1 MADLLML
8 KCGELVLKGNNR
20 KNFEDRLRSNI
31 KWALKKYGKFKIW
44 AAQSTIYVTPEN
56 NDADM
61 DGAFEASK
69 KIFGV
74 ATISPAFRAE
84 KNFDD
89 ICRVAKEKLSDK
101 LRGAETFKVE
111 AKRADKKFPMKS
123 PEICAELGGVLL
135 GSFKNLKVDV
145 INPQVTVMV
154 DIREEYAYIYCEKV
168 QGAGGV
174 PSGTSGK
181 GLLLLSG
188 GIDSPVAGWMMAR
201 RGLKLE
207 AVNFFSYPYTSER
220 AKEKVLEL
228 ARIVSEYS
236 GRIRVHIVPFTDI
249 QLAIRDNCPEEYL
262 TIIMRRFMTKISE
275 IIAKQC
281 EASVLITGESLGQVA
296 SQTLQSM
303 VVTSSV
309 TDMLMLRPLSGLDK
323 IEIMDYARKIGTYD
337 TSVLPYEDCCTLF
350 VPKHPDTK
358 PRLERIEIAEKK
370 LDVEGLIKAAVEGT
384 EVIDIS

>member
-20 KNFEDRLRSNI
+20 KNFEDKLKNNL
-31 KWALKKYGKFKIW
+31 KWALKKHGRFEIW
-44 AAQSTIYVTPEN
+44 SAQSTIYVTPKEK
-56 NDADM
+56 DADM
-61 DGAFEASK
+61 EGAFEAAK
-69 KIFGV
+69 KVFGV
-74 ATISPAFRAE
+74 ATISPAYRAE
-84 KNFDD
+84 KSFDD
-89 ICRVAKEKLSDK
+89 ICRVAMEKMAARLEN
-101 LRGAETFKVE
+101 AETFKVE

-123 PEICAELGGVLL
+123 PEICALLGGVLL
-135 GSFKNLKVDV
+135 ESFKNLKVDV
-145 INPQVTVMV
+145 INPQVTVNV

-228 ARIVSEYS
+228 ARLVSEYS
-236 GRIRVHIVPFTDI
+236 GRIRLHIVPFTDI

-262 TIIMRRFMTKISE
+262 TIIMRLFMTKISE

-281 EASVLITGESLGQVA
+281 DASVLITGESLGQVA

-309 TDMLMLRPLSGLDK
+309 TDMLILRPLSGMDK
-323 IEIMDYARKIGTYD
+323 IEIMDYARKIGTYE

-358 PRLERIEIAEKK
+358 PRIERIELAEKK
-370 LDVEGLIKAAVEGT
+370 LDFDGLVKAAVEGT

>member
-1 MADLLML
+1 MAELLML

-20 KNFEDRLRSNI
+20 KSFEDRLRFNI
-31 KWALKKYGKFKIW
+31 KWALKKHGKFKIW
-44 AAQSTIYVTPEN
+44 SAQSTIYVVPEDEN
-56 NDADM
+56 ADM
-61 DGAFEASK
+61 EGAFESAK

-74 ATISPAFRAE
+74 ASISPAFRAE
-84 KNFDD
+84 KNFED
-89 ICRVAKEKLSDK
+89 ICRVAKEKLADVLSD
-101 LRGAETFKVE
+101 AVTFKVE

-123 PEICAELGGVLL
+123 PEICMELGGVLL
-135 GSFKNLKVDV
+135 SAFHNLKVDV
-145 INPQVTVMV
+145 INPQVTVTV
-154 DIREEYAYIYCEKV
+154 DVREEYAYVYCSRV

-201 RGLKLE
+201 RGLKLD

-228 ARIVSEYS
+228 ARLVSEYS

-249 QLAIRDNCPEEYL
+249 QLAIRDNCPEEQL
-262 TIIMRRFMTKISE
+262 TIIMRRIMTRISD

-296 SQTLQSM
+296 SQTLQAM
-303 VVTSSV
+303 VVTSAA
-309 TDMLMLRPLSGLDK
+309 TDMPILRPLVGMDK
-323 IEIMDYARKIGTYD
+323 IEIMDYARKIGTYE
-337 TSVLPYEDCCTLF
+337 TSILPYEDCCTLF

-358 PRLERIEIAEKK
+358 PKMERIELSESRLDMEK
-370 LDVEGLIKAAVEGT
+370 LIREAVEGV
-384 EVIDIS
+384 EVITIG

>member
-1 MADLLML
+1 MADLLLL

-20 KNFEDRLRSNI
+20 KNFEDRLRNNI
-31 KWALKKYGKFKIW
+31 KWALKKHGKFKIW

-56 NDADM
+56 EEADM

-74 ATISPAFRAE
+74 ATISPAYRAE
-84 KNFDD
+84 KSFDE
-89 ICRVAKEKLSDK
+89 ICKVTKEKLSAK
-101 LRGAETFKVE
+101 LSNAETFKVE

-135 GSFKNLKVDV
+135 GSFRNLKVDV

-228 ARIVSEYS
+228 ARIVSQYS

-323 IEIMDYARKIGTYD
+323 IEIMDYARKIGTYE

-358 PRLERIEIAEKK
+358 PRMERIEIAEKK
-370 LDVEGLIKAAVEGT
+370 LDIEGLINAAVEST
-384 EVIDIS
+384 EVVDIS

>member
-1 MADLLML
+1 MAELLML

-20 KNFEDRLRSNI
+20 KAFEDKLRNNI

-44 AAQSTIYVTPEN
+44 AAQSTIYVVPEE
-56 NDADM
+56 DGADM
-61 DGAFEASK
+61 EGAFEASK

-74 ATISPAFRAE
+74 ASISPAFRAE
-84 KNFDD
+84 KSFED
-89 ICRVAKEKLSDK
+89 ICRVAKEKM
-101 LRGAETFKVE
+101 AEVLENARTFKVE
-111 AKRADKKFPMKS
+111 AKRADKRFPMKS
-123 PEICAELGGVLL
+123 PEICMELGGVLL
-135 GSFKNLKVDV
+135 DEFTNLKVDV
-145 INPQVTVMV
+145 INPQVTVNV
-154 DIREEYAYIYCEKV
+154 DIREEYAYIYCQRV

-181 GLLLLSG
+181 ALLLLSG

-207 AVNFFSYPYTSER
+207 AVNFFSYPYTSDR

-228 ARIVSEYS
+228 ARIVSGYS

-262 TIIMRRFMTKISE
+262 TIIMRRIMTRISE
-275 IIAKQC
+275 IVAKKC
-281 EASVLITGESLGQVA
+281 GAEALITGESLGQVA
-296 SQTLQSM
+296 SQTMQSM
-303 VVTSSV
+303 VVTSAV
-309 TDMLMLRPLSGLDK
+309 TDMLLLRPLVGMDK

-337 TSVLPYEDCCTLF
+337 TSILPYEDCCTLF

-358 PRLERIEIAEKK
+358 PKIERIEFAEEK
-370 LDVEGLIKAAVEGT
+370 LDMEKLISEAVEGIET
-384 EVIDIS
+384 IDIS

>member
-20 KNFEDRLRSNI
+20 KSFEDKLKNNL
-31 KWALKKYGKFKIW
+31 KWALKKYGRFEIW
-44 AAQSTIYVTPEN
+44 SAQSTIYVTPKESG
-56 NDADM
+56 ADM
-61 DGAFEASK
+61 EGAFEASK
-69 KIFGV
+69 KVFGV
-74 ATISPAFRAE
+74 ATISPAYRAE
-84 KNFDD
+84 KNFED
-89 ICRVAKEKLSDK
+89 ICRVAKEKMAARLEN
-101 LRGAETFKVE
+101 AETFKVE

-123 PEICAELGGVLL
+123 PEICALLGGVLL
-135 GSFKNLKVDV
+135 ESFKNLKVDV
-145 INPQVTVMV
+145 INPQVTVNV
-154 DIREEYAYIYCEKV
+154 DIREEYAYIYCEKIK
-168 QGAGGV
+168 GSGGV

-220 AKEKVLEL
+220 AKEKVIEL
-228 ARIVSEYS
+228 ARLVSEYS
-236 GRIRVHIVPFTDI
+236 GRIRLHIVPFTDI

-281 EASVLITGESLGQVA
+281 DASVLITGESLGQVA

-309 TDMLMLRPLSGLDK
+309 TDMLILRPLSGMDK
-323 IEIMDYARKIGTYD
+323 IEIMDYARKIGTYE

-358 PRLERIEIAEKK
+358 PRLERIELAEKK
-370 LDVEGLIKAAVEGT
+370 LDFDGLVKAAVEGT
-384 EVIDIS
+384 EVIDVS

>member
-1 MADLLML
+1 MAELLML

-20 KNFEDRLRSNI
+20 KSFEDRLRSNI
-31 KWALKKYGKFKIW
+31 KWALKKHGKFKIW
-44 AAQSTIYVTPEN
+44 SAQSTIYVVPEDEN
-56 NDADM
+56 ADM
-61 DGAFEASK
+61 EGAFESAK

-74 ATISPAFRAE
+74 ASISPAFRAE
-84 KNFDD
+84 KNFED
-89 ICRVAKEKLSDK
+89 ICRVAKEKLADVLSD
-101 LRGAETFKVE
+101 AVTFKVE

-123 PEICAELGGVLL
+123 PEICMELGGVLL
-135 GSFKNLKVDV
+135 SAFHNLKVDV
-145 INPQVTVMV
+145 INPQVTVTV
-154 DIREEYAYIYCEKV
+154 DVREEYAYVYCSRV

-201 RGLKLE
+201 RGLKLD

-228 ARIVSEYS
+228 ARLVSEYS

-249 QLAIRDNCPEEYL
+249 QLAIRDNCPEEQL
-262 TIIMRRFMTKISE
+262 TIIMRRIMTRISD

-296 SQTLQSM
+296 SQTLQAM
-303 VVTSSV
+303 VVTSAA
-309 TDMLMLRPLSGLDK
+309 TDMPILRPLVGMDK
-323 IEIMDYARKIGTYD
+323 IEIMDYARKIGTYE
-337 TSVLPYEDCCTLF
+337 TSILPYEDCCTLF

-358 PRLERIEIAEKK
+358 PKMERIELSESRLDMEK
-370 LDVEGLIKAAVEGT
+370 LIREAVEGV
-384 EVIDIS
+384 EVITIG

>member
-1 MADLLML
+1 MPI
-8 KCGELVLKGNNR
+8 GTG
-20 KNFEDRLRSNI
+20 
-31 KWALKKYGKFKIW
+31 
-44 AAQSTIYVTPEN
+44 
-56 NDADM
+56 
-61 DGAFEASK
+61 SK
-69 KIFGV
+69 
-74 ATISPAFRAE
+74 AT
-84 KNFDD
+84 
-89 ICRVAKEKLSDK
+89 
-101 LRGAETFKVE
+101 
-111 AKRADKKFPMKS
+111 
-123 PEICAELGGVLL
+123 
-135 GSFKNLKVDV
+135 
-145 INPQVTVMV
+145 
-154 DIREEYAYIYCEKV
+154 
-168 QGAGGV
+168 
-174 PSGTSGK
+174 
-181 GLLLLSG
+181 LLLSG

-228 ARIVSEYS
+228 ARIVSQYS

-323 IEIMDYARKIGTYD
+323 IEIMDYARKIGTYE

-358 PRLERIEIAEKK
+358 PRMERIEIAEKK
-370 LDVEGLIKAAVEGT
+370 LDIEGLISAAVEGT
-384 EVIDIS
+384 EVVDIS